1 MLSSDSP
8 STAADFA
15 DSPAL
20 FSGLI
25 QQSVEGRETVD
36 YLSAVSAFG
45 RCVAAGPDFSV
56 LLHDA
61 CELASLVVQADMLL
75 VTRLSDD
82 GRMLTL
88 ETASFNERRK
98 AIVERLDS
106 ISADADISMAAFALH
121 SADVIQS
128 EDLVAERRFTD
139 LHLRRC
145 QMGSAIFVA
154 LCTHNRAFGALGIA
168 RKKPGG
174 FTTHESRFTSG
185 IGHLLA
191 SHMAQIRAEE
201 QLRRRESS
209 MKAVLDSVE
218 NLILS
223 LNEQGV
229 VHDMNASARE
239 LSGFQSRELRD
250 RPFWNTL
257 ISPGSSERVAT
268 IVRQGCRPGTIAT
281 FEAELLAKDGSLR
294 TIHWSLKAM
303 EAGAGE
309 RGNFM
314 LSGVDRTELR
324 ECTKQLE
331 KYRKIALSVG
341 ESTERAAEKSASKA
355 APAAGSTAPNGID
368 KRSSPRRGYTYFQRI
383 APILGNRF
391 PDNGQFVKVA
401 CCDISAGGLSYL
413 VEEPP
418 VYDELVISLGTPPND
433 RKILAR
439 IVRTA
444 VRDVNGQ
451 PMHQVGCQFI
461 GRVTR

>member
-8 STAADFA
+8 STAASFA
-15 DSPAL
+15 DSSPL

-75 VTRLSDD
+75 VAQLTDD

-88 ETASFNERRK
+88 ETASFNDRRK
-98 AIVERLDS
+98 AIVERLDP

-121 SADVIQS
+121 SADVVQS

-139 LHLRRC
+139 LLLRRH
-145 QMGSAIFVA
+145 QMASGIFVA
-154 LCTHNRAFGALGIA
+154 LCTHNRPFGALGIA

-174 FTTHESRFTSG
+174 FTSHESRFTSG

-191 SHMAQIRAEE
+191 SYMAQIRAEG
-201 QLRRRESS
+201 QLRQREAS
-209 MKAVLDSVE
+209 MEAILDSVE
-218 NLILS
+218 NLVLS
-223 LNEQGV
+223 LNAQGV
-229 VHDMNASARE
+229 VQDMNASARE
-239 LSGFQSRELRD
+239 LSGFQARELRD

-268 IVRQGCRPGTIAT
+268 IIRQGCRPGTIAT

-309 RGNFM
+309 RGDFM
-314 LSGVDRTELR
+314 LSGVDRTDLR
-324 ECTKQLE
+324 ECTKELE
-331 KYRKIALSVG
+331 KYRKIALG
-341 ESTERAAEKSASKA
+341 AESAEQSMDEPASKA
-355 APAAGSTAPNGID
+355 GPAGPNGID
-368 KRSSPRRGYTYFQRI
+368 KRSSPRREYSYFQRI
-383 APILGNRF
+383 APVLGNDF
-391 PDNGQFVKVA
+391 PDDSQFVKVA

-413 VEEPP
+413 LEEPP
-418 VYDELVISLGTPPND
+418 VYDELIISLGTPPND

-439 IVRTA
+439 VVRTA
-444 VRDVNGQ
+444 QRVVNGQ
-451 PMHQVGCQFI
+451 TVHQVGCQFV
-461 GRVTR
+461 GRVNR